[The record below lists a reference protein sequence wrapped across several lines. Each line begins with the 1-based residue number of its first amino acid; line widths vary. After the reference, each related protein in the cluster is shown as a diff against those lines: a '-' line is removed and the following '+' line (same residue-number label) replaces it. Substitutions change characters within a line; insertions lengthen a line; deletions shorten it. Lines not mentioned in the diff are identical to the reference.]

1 MNDMNEVVQN
11 LRFSNDFWVVLMPSI
26 LMAIDVV
33 TGFVN
38 AWARGKI
45 KSSIMR
51 QGLARKFGEL
61 VVIGI
66 GQLFF
71 YGVGLPKYA
80 IAGISTYIIL
90 MELISICENLDKLGV
105 PIPKFIKR
113 ALNKA
118 EEKIEDLSKEEDTDP
133 AEPTKKGGRKNA
145 GNAKSEDA

>member
-1 MNDMNEVVQN
+1 MNDMNELMQN
-11 LRFSNDFWVVLMPSI
+11 LKFSKDFWVVLMPSI

-38 AWARGKI
+38 AWARSII
-45 KSSIMR
+45 KSSVMR

-66 GQLFF
+66 AQLFF
-71 YGVGLPKYA
+71 YGVGMPKYA
-80 IAGISTYIIL
+80 VVGISTYIIL

-113 ALNKA
+113 ALTKA
-118 EEKIEDLSKEEDTDP
+118 EEKIDDLSKDEEDTDP
-133 AEPTKKGGRKNA
+133 AEPTLKGGRKNDES
-145 GNAKSEDA
+145 KDA

>member
-1 MNDMNEVVQN
+1 MNDMNEALQN
-11 LRFSNDFWVVLMPSI
+11 LNFSRDFWVILMPSI

-38 AWARGKI
+38 AWARRII
-45 KSSIMR
+45 KSSVMR

-66 GQLFF
+66 AQLFF
-71 YGVGLPKYA
+71 YGVGMPKYA
-80 IAGISTYIIL
+80 VVGISTYIIL

-113 ALNKA
+113 ALTKA
-118 EEKIEDLSKEEDTDP
+118 EEKIDELSKDEENTDP
-133 AEPTKKGGRKNA
+133 AEPMKGGRKNDES
-145 GNAKSEDA
+145 KDA

>member
-1 MNDMNEVVQN
+1 MNDMNDALQN
-11 LRFSNDFWVVLMPSI
+11 LKFSRDFWVVLMPSI

-38 AWARGKI
+38 AWARRII
-45 KSSIMR
+45 KSSVMR

-66 GQLFF
+66 AQLFF
-71 YGVGLPKYA
+71 YAVGMPKYA
-80 IAGISTYIIL
+80 VVGISTYIIL

-113 ALNKA
+113 ALTKA
-118 EEKIEDLSKEEDTDP
+118 EEQFEDIGKDKEDTDP
-133 AEPTKKGGRKNA
+133 ADPMKGGRKNDES
-145 GNAKSEDA
+145 KDA

>member
-1 MNDMNEVVQN
+1 MNDMNDTLQN
-11 LRFSNDFWVVLMPSI
+11 LKFSKEFWVVLMPSI

-38 AWARGKI
+38 AWARRII
-45 KSSIMR
+45 KSSVMR

-66 GQLFF
+66 AQLFF
-71 YGVGLPKYA
+71 YGVGMPKYA
-80 IAGISTYIIL
+80 VVGISTYIIL

-113 ALNKA
+113 ALTKA
-118 EEKIEDLSKEEDTDP
+118 EEKIDELSKDEENTDP
-133 AEPTKKGGRKNA
+133 AEPMKGGRKNDES
-145 GNAKSEDA
+145 KDA

>member
-1 MNDMNEVVQN
+1 MNDMNEALQN
-11 LRFSNDFWVVLMPSI
+11 LKFSRDFWVVLMPSI

-38 AWARGKI
+38 AWARRII
-45 KSSIMR
+45 KSSVMR

-66 GQLFF
+66 AQLFF
-71 YGVGLPKYA
+71 YGVGMPKYA
-80 IAGISTYIIL
+80 VVGISTYIIL

-113 ALNKA
+113 ALTKA
-118 EEKIEDLSKEEDTDP
+118 EEKIDELSKDEENTDP
-133 AEPTKKGGRKNA
+133 AEPMKGGRKNDES
-145 GNAKSEDA
+145 KDA